1 METGRELF
9 EKFLRGEPQSRSTFA
24 PVIRGILSRV
34 EGVSWETLT
43 NDPTLWANSLVK
55 TYKLFRFDGVV
66 VKLDFS
72 LMAEA
77 CGCAISWEED
87 RPLVSSPPDSVCEE
101 PEGTGRMKF
110 ALETARRVFEVSRQN
125 LACIGAM
132 TGPFTLAN
140 IIFGPEEGPAH
151 VDEVKQ
157 RVVQV
162 VEAFCK
168 TGPDVLMFL
177 EGTAL
182 TSAEPAF
189 RHRKVYNTIKNVAGY
204 YNIHAGLYLQG
215 YDPPTVK
222 NFASLKMDMYVL
234 GPSRENTLPPVSD
247 LWDLG
252 EEALGLG
259 LGLPLDDLDRA
270 REIIRE
276 GIELYRTKGGRGF
289 FFTSQGPVTRDASL
303 ENIHE
308 LVKEINRL

>member
-1 METGRELF
+1 METGRDLF
-9 EKFLRGEPQSRSTFA
+9 NRFLRGEPQSRPTFA

-55 TYKLFRFDGVV
+55 TNKLFRFDGVV

-77 CGCAISWEED
+77 CGCAITWEED
-87 RPLVSSPPDSVCEE
+87 RPVVSSPPAGLCED
-101 PEGTGRMKF
+101 PEETGRMKW
-110 ALETARRVFEVSRQN
+110 ALEAARRVFEVSRQN
-125 LACIGAM
+125 LACIGAI
-132 TGPFTLAN
+132 TGPFSLAN
-140 IIFGPEEGPAH
+140 IIFGPEEGPNR

-162 VEAFCK
+162 AEAFCK
-168 TGPDVLMFL
+168 TGPDALMFL

-189 RHRKVYNTIKNVAGY
+189 RHRKTYNTIKNIAGY

-215 YDPPTVK
+215 YDPATVK
-222 NFASLKMDMYVL
+222 DFASLKMDMYVL
-234 GPSRENTLPPVSD
+234 GPSRDNTLPPVSD
-247 LWDLG
+247 LWDMG
-252 EEALGLG
+252 EGALGLG
-259 LGLPLDDLDRA
+259 LGLPLDDLERA

-276 GIELYRTKGGRGF
+276 GVALYKAKGGRGF
-289 FFTSQGPVTRDASL
+289 FFTSLGPLTRDANL
-303 ENIHE
+303 ETIHDLVNEIFE
-308 LVKEINRL
+308 L